1 MYYNLPEIILFCFF
15 SQNLECYKSNLC
27 QHMKRALV
35 LNHWKTVVIY
45 KIFSRINRNIEKKK
59 IRILFSII
67 PICTEPNIGLFSTNA
82 PIMGNIGW
90 KFVNKIRKERR
101 KIYEE
106 KNAKH
111 FSYGK
116 CCNLNYCQ
124 FSLGTSY
131 FQNNLE
137 HGYSVY
143 NISILMP
150 IPEAAT
156 GGVLCRKMSLKI
168 SQNST
173 GIFLWILR
181 NF

>member
-1 MYYNLPEIILFCFF
+1 
-15 SQNLECYKSNLC
+15 
-27 QHMKRALV
+27 MKRALV